1 MPAIGLDI
9 IDVTR
14 IDKGIKRFGDK
25 YIKRILGPEELT
37 LLETRRDK
45 PQFVAGRFAA
55 KEALVKALGQF
66 LKKRPAL
73 QSLQILN
80 DHTGQPSFN
89 LPVEVAKVLQGYQ
102 VLVSITHE
110 KKMAAAMV
118 VISEEK

>member
-1 MPAIGLDI
+1 MPTIGLDI

-25 YIKRILGPEELT
+25 YIKRILGPEELI

>member
-14 IDKGIKRFGDK
+14 IDKSIKRFGDK
-25 YIKRILGPEELT
+25 FVRRILGPEELN
-37 LLETRRDK
+37 LLNTRLDK
-45 PQFVAGRFAA
+45 AQFVAGRFAA
-55 KEALVKALGQF
+55 KEAIVKALGQF
-66 LKKRPAL
+66 LGKRPAL

-80 DHTGQPSFN
+80 DKTGQPSFS
-89 LPVEVAKVLQGYQ
+89 LPDEVADVLRGYQ

>member
-25 YIKRILGPEELT
+25 FVRRILGPEELN
-37 LLETRRDK
+37 LLNTRLDK
-45 PQFVAGRFAA
+45 AQFVAGRFAA
-55 KEALVKALGQF
+55 KEAIVKALGQF
-66 LKKRPAL
+66 LGKRPAL

-80 DHTGQPSFN
+80 DKTGQPSFS
-89 LPVEVAKVLQGYQ
+89 LPDEVADVLRGYQ